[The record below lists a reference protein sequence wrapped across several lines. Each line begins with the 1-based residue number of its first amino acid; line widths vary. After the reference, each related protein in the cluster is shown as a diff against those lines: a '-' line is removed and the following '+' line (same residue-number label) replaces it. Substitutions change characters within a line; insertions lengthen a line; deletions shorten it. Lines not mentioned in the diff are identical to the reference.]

1 MCGIFADVLGAERIG
16 PDDDFFVLGGHSL
29 LAVRLVSRVRAV
41 LAAELAVRAVFEAPT
56 PARLAV
62 RLGHAGPGRAA
73 LVAQVRPQRVPPS
86 FAQQRLWFITQLE
99 GPSALYNNTLALR
112 LEGELDVA
120 ALEAALGDVITRHE
134 VLRTVFMADGGH
146 PYQQVL
152 EMAGLGWRLPVIPV
166 AEEDLAQT
174 VAGIAAGL
182 FDLGAGIPVRA
193 RLLAAGAGVHVLVL
207 VIHHIATDGWSTGI
221 LARDLDTAYAARR
234 EGRVPGW
241 DRLPVQYA
249 DYAIWQRDLL
259 GDADDPGSLLARQVA
274 WWRQALAGAPPE
286 LALPADRLRP
296 AAASHRGHTVP
307 LHVPAQVQRQLASLA
322 REQDTTLFMVIQAAV
337 AVLLSKLG
345 AGEDIPAGTVVA
357 GRTDTALDDLVGF
370 FVNTLV
376 LRTDVSGDPSFAEL
390 LGRVR
395 EFWLGALEHQDVPF
409 ERLVEE
415 LAPERSLARHPLFQ
429 VMVTVQNNAP
439 ASGNLPGLQVGRMPA
454 GTGAARFDLE
464 VTLAEPRGSDGAAG
478 LRGMLRA
485 AADLFDEPTA
495 QVIAGQLGRVL
506 AAVAAR
512 PDIRLHQVRVLG
524 ADERAQVVDKWNDTA
539 TGAPASI
546 MAGGFDLDITVAEL
560 CAMWAAR
567 IPDAIAVHCEDVSV
581 SYGELDA
588 RANKLARYLRQAGAG
603 PEQVVGLCL
612 NRGADMITAILGVWK
627 AGAAYLPL
635 DPFYP
640 AQRLEHMLTAS
651 EAGLVVTRGGL
662 PGGLAV
668 PAHTAVA
675 DLGDPRVAAAIAGL
689 PPVPPGGT
697 PTGAQ
702 LAYVIFTSGSTG
714 TPNPVAVPHGGPV
727 NLVAALRPV
736 LGAGPGARVLQFA
749 SFSFDASVLDVV
761 VTLAAGGTL
770 VIASAGE
777 RAEPGVLAGLVR
789 RSGIG
794 AASVVPSLLEVLD
807 PAAVPGIRRLVAGA
821 EPLTARL
828 AASWA
833 PGRQLTH
840 AYGPTEAT
848 VIVAT
853 ASVTGTG
860 EADPPIGAPVAGTR
874 LYVLDQWLDPVLA
887 GVTGELYVAGVQL
900 ARGYLGLP
908 ALTGQRFIA
917 CPFGTGGDR
926 MYRTGDLAKWTPGGQ
941 LVFAGRADAQV
952 KIRGFRVEPGEAEAV
967 LAACPGVARA
977 VVTVREDVPGDKRLA
992 GYLVPD
998 SDGDGADASAL
1009 AARAR
1014 EHAAARLPDY
1024 LVPSVFVMLDELPL
1038 TPGGKLDRAA
1048 LPAPDYASG
1057 AGAGREPTTVTEE
1070 ILCGVFADVLGLERV
1085 GPEDDFFALGGHSLL
1100 AVLVVE
1106 RLREQGLQVPVR
1118 ALFEAPTPERL
1129 AAVAGPVT
1137 VMVPANLIPDGA
1149 EQITPAMVPLAE
1161 LTGEQIGRI
1170 VAGVEG
1176 GAANVADIYPLAPL
1190 QEGMFFHHLMS
1201 GPDIPDVYLQ
1211 SVVLGME
1218 SRDRLEEFTAA
1229 LQQVMTR
1236 HDVLRT
1242 SVAWEGLPE
1251 PVQVVWRRASLPVA
1265 EITVQAPAGD
1275 PGAVV
1280 AALQAAVPAQ
1290 MDLSGAPLLRLTAA
1304 AEPGTGRY
1312 LAVLQMHHMVLDHA
1326 GLEMVLGEIA
1336 ALVAGRADALPAPLP
1351 FRDFVAQ
1358 ARLGVPREEHQRYFA
1373 ALLGD
1378 VTEPTAP
1385 YGLTDIHQ
1393 PGQARRARQP
1403 VEAELAGRLR
1413 AAARARSVSAATIA
1427 HVAWARLLAVL
1438 AGQDDVV
1445 FGTVLLGR
1453 MNAGAGADQIPGLYM
1468 NTLPVRV
1475 RAGAA
1480 GVGDALD
1487 GMRSQLAGLLAHEHA
1502 PLVLA
1507 QQASAIPAHLPL
1519 FTALL
1524 NYRHSRARGDT
1535 SARGV
1540 AAARGDAAHVP
1551 GISLGP
1557 GQNRNNYPLTVSVD
1571 DRGTEFGLT
1580 ADCAA
1585 PADPRQLCA
1594 LLCTCLDNLVTL
1606 LDTAPDTPLHA
1617 VQVLCEPERAQ
1628 LVQGW
1633 NDTAAPVPDGLVPE
1647 LIAAQAARTPD
1658 AAAVVCGDSV
1668 LSYGELDA
1676 RAARLAGYLRRA
1688 GAGPEQVVGLCL
1700 DRGADMVTAM
1710 AGAWLAGAAYLPLDP
1725 DWPPARLGYML
1736 AASRARLV
1744 VTGGGLPAGLAAPDT
1759 TVVDL
1764 ADPAV
1769 AAGVARMPADLPLPV
1784 RLAAGQLAYVIFTSG
1799 STGTPNPVAVP
1810 HGGPVNLA
1818 AALGPVLGAGPGAR
1832 VLQFASF
1839 SFDASVLDVVVTL
1852 AAGGTLVIASA
1863 AERAEPG
1870 VLAGLVRRS
1879 GVTVASV
1886 VPSLLEVL
1894 DAAAVPGIGRLVA
1907 GAEPLT
1913 ARLAAVWAPG
1923 RQLTHAYGPTEATVI
1938 VATAGVTGTGE
1949 ADPPIG
1955 APLAN
1960 TRTYVLDQW
1969 LDPVPAGVT
1978 GELYVAGVQLARG
1991 YLGRPALTGQR
2002 FIACPFG
2009 TGGERMYRT
2018 GDLAKWTPGGQLVF
2032 AGRADAQVKIR
2043 GFRVEPG
2050 EAEAVLAACPGVAR
2064 AVVIVR
2070 EDVPGE
2076 RRLAGYLVPGGEGDG
2091 ADASAVAARAREHAA
2106 ARLPDYLVP
2115 SVFVVLDELPLT
2127 PGGKLDRAALPAP
2140 DQASGAGAG
2149 RSRPRSP
2156 RRSCAGSS
2164 PMSSAWTW
2172 WARRTTFSPW
2182 AGIRCW
2188 RCGWWS
2194 GCGSRGCRCRCGRC
2208 SRRRLRSGWR
2218 RWPGRSRL
2226 RCRRT

>member
-1 MCGIFADVLGAERIG
+1 M
-16 PDDDFFVLGGHSL
+16 
-29 LAVRLVSRVRAV
+29 
-41 LAAELAVRAVFEAPT
+41 
-56 PARLAV
+56 
-62 RLGHAGPGRAA
+62 
-73 LVAQVRPQRVPPS
+73 
-86 FAQQRLWFITQLE
+86 
-99 GPSALYNNTLALR
+99 
-112 LEGELDVA
+112 
-120 ALEAALGDVITRHE
+120 
-134 VLRTVFMADGGH
+134 
-146 PYQQVL
+146 
-152 EMAGLGWRLPVIPV
+152 
-166 AEEDLAQT
+166 
-174 VAGIAAGL
+174 
-182 FDLGAGIPVRA
+182 
-193 RLLAAGAGVHVLVL
+193 
-207 VIHHIATDGWSTGI
+207 
-221 LARDLDTAYAARR
+221 
-234 EGRVPGW
+234 
-241 DRLPVQYA
+241 
-249 DYAIWQRDLL
+249 
-259 GDADDPGSLLARQVA
+259 
-274 WWRQALAGAPPE
+274 
-286 LALPADRLRP
+286 
-296 AAASHRGHTVP
+296 
-307 LHVPAQVQRQLASLA
+307 
-322 REQDTTLFMVIQAAV
+322 
-337 AVLLSKLG
+337 
-345 AGEDIPAGTVVA
+345 
-357 GRTDTALDDLVGF
+357 
-370 FVNTLV
+370 
-376 LRTDVSGDPSFAEL
+376 
-390 LGRVR
+390 
-395 EFWLGALEHQDVPF
+395 
-409 ERLVEE
+409 
-415 LAPERSLARHPLFQ
+415 
-429 VMVTVQNNAP
+429 
-439 ASGNLPGLQVGRMPA
+439 
-454 GTGAARFDLE
+454 
-464 VTLAEPRGSDGAAG
+464 
-478 LRGMLRA
+478 
-485 AADLFDEPTA
+485 
-495 QVIAGQLGRVL
+495 
-506 AAVAAR
+506 
-512 PDIRLHQVRVLG
+512 
-524 ADERAQVVDKWNDTA
+524 
-539 TGAPASI
+539 
-546 MAGGFDLDITVAEL
+546 
-560 CAMWAAR
+560 
-567 IPDAIAVHCEDVSV
+567 
-581 SYGELDA
+581 
-588 RANKLARYLRQAGAG
+588 
-603 PEQVVGLCL
+603 
-612 NRGADMITAILGVWK
+612 
-627 AGAAYLPL
+627 
-635 DPFYP
+635 
-640 AQRLEHMLTAS
+640 
-651 EAGLVVTRGGL
+651 
-662 PGGLAV
+662 
-668 PAHTAVA
+668 
-675 DLGDPRVAAAIAGL
+675 
-689 PPVPPGGT
+689 
-697 PTGAQ
+697 
-702 LAYVIFTSGSTG
+702 
-714 TPNPVAVPHGGPV
+714 
-727 NLVAALRPV
+727 
-736 LGAGPGARVLQFA
+736 
-749 SFSFDASVLDVV
+749 
-761 VTLAAGGTL
+761 
-770 VIASAGE
+770 
-777 RAEPGVLAGLVR
+777 
-789 RSGIG
+789 
-794 AASVVPSLLEVLD
+794 
-807 PAAVPGIRRLVAGA
+807 
-821 EPLTARL
+821 
-828 AASWA
+828 
-833 PGRQLTH
+833 
-840 AYGPTEAT
+840 
-848 VIVAT
+848 
-853 ASVTGTG
+853 
-860 EADPPIGAPVAGTR
+860 
-874 LYVLDQWLDPVLA
+874 
-887 GVTGELYVAGVQL
+887 
-900 ARGYLGLP
+900 
-908 ALTGQRFIA
+908 
-917 CPFGTGGDR
+917 
-926 MYRTGDLAKWTPGGQ
+926 
-941 LVFAGRADAQV
+941 
-952 KIRGFRVEPGEAEAV
+952 
-967 LAACPGVARA
+967 
-977 VVTVREDVPGDKRLA
+977 
-992 GYLVPD
+992 
-998 SDGDGADASAL
+998 
-1009 AARAR
+1009 
-1014 EHAAARLPDY
+1014 
-1024 LVPSVFVMLDELPL
+1024 
-1038 TPGGKLDRAA
+1038 
-1048 LPAPDYASG
+1048 
-1057 AGAGREPTTVTEE
+1057 
-1070 ILCGVFADVLGLERV
+1070 
-1085 GPEDDFFALGGHSLL
+1085 
-1100 AVLVVE
+1100 
-1106 RLREQGLQVPVR
+1106 
-1118 ALFEAPTPERL
+1118 
-1129 AAVAGPVT
+1129 AGPVT
-1137 VMVPANLIPDGA
+1137 VTVPPNLIPDGA
-1149 EQITPAMVPLAE
+1149 EQITPAMLALIE

-1211 SVVLGME
+1211 SLVLGME
-1218 SRDRLEEFTAA
+1218 SRARLGEFTAA
-1229 LQQVMTR
+1229 LEQVMTR

-1251 PVQVVWRRASLPVA
+1251 PVQVVWRQASLPVA
-1265 EITVQAPAGD
+1265 EITVQAVVGE
-1275 PGAVV
+1275 PGAAV
-1280 AALQAAVPAQ
+1280 AALQAAVPAR
-1290 MDLSGAPLLRLTAA
+1290 MDLSRAPLLRLTAA

-1326 GLEMVLGEIA
+1326 GREMVLGEIA
-1336 ALVAGRADALPAPLP
+1336 ALVAGRAGALPAPLP

-1507 QQASAIPAHLPL
+1507 QQASGIPAHLPL
-1519 FTALL
+1519 FTALF
-1524 NYRHSRARGDT
+1524 NYRHVRPRGTRADT
-1535 SARGV
+1535 AQ
-1540 AAARGDAAHVP
+1540 VP
-1551 GISLGP
+1551 GIGLGP
-1557 GQNRNNYPLTVSVD
+1557 AQDRTNYPLNVSVD
-1571 DRGTEFGLT
+1571 DTGTGFGLSVD
-1580 ADCAA
+1580 AVA

-1606 LDTAPDTPLHA
+1606 LDAAPATALHA
-1617 VQVLCEPERAQ
+1617 VPVLGPAERAQ

-1658 AAAVVCGDSV
+1658 AAAVACGDSV

-1676 RAARLAGYLRRA
+1676 RASKLAWYLRRA

-1725 DWPPARLGYML
+1725 GWPAARLGYML

-1744 VTGGGLPAGLAAPDT
+1744 ITRGGLPAGLAAPDT

-1764 ADPAV
+1764 ADPRV
-1769 AAGVARMPADLPLPV
+1769 AAAIAGLPPV
-1784 RLAAGQLAYVIFTSG
+1784 PPGGRPTGAQLAYVIFTSG

-2156 RRSCAGSS
+2156 RRSCAGCS
-2164 PMSSAWTW
+2164 PPR
-2172 WARRTTFSPW
+2172 WA
-2182 AGIRCW
+2182 
-2188 RCGWWS
+2188 
-2194 GCGSRGCRCRCGRC
+2194 
-2208 SRRRLRSGWR
+2208 
-2218 RWPGRSRL
+2218 
-2226 RCRRT
+2226 